1 MPVGQEL
8 VNANGGRP
16 VARGDLAQ
24 LIRLN
29 AESIAASFGVPVDL
43 ILNTKFSVKAQAEI
57 ALLNDTV
64 RQLAKFTN
72 QVLTDIYHRIYG
84 DYDVEV
90 ELCVTP
96 LAISDE
102 LLALHKSGLMPVKL
116 GLERS
121 LRMLGASKAKVDA
134 AIKDALA
141 TTKRVE
147 KRERSED

>member
-1 MPVGQEL
+1 M
-8 VNANGGRP
+8 
-16 VARGDLAQ
+16 
-24 LIRLN
+24 N

-72 QVLTDIYHRIYG
+72 QVLTDIYHCIYG

-121 LRMLGASKAKVDA
+121 LRMLARSFQGEGGRRHQGRARNHEAG
-134 AIKDALA
+134 
-141 TTKRVE
+141 
-147 KRERSED
+147 REA